1 MATAFDLLTVEE
13 AAEYLRLSP
22 FTVRKMLREGH
33 LRGVKVG
40 KRQWRISRADLQS
53 YLATEPQVPDNTAK
67 PKWLILAEEQGVGPV
82 TDFDALLGHGW
93 PEDEP
98 VEDFIEALNEWRSQ
112 PYTPPLL
119 D

>member
-13 AAEYLRLSP
+13 ASEYLRLSP

-53 YLATEPQVPDNTAK
+53 YLATEPQVPDSSAK
-67 PKWLILAEEQGVGPV
+67 PKWMVLAEEQGVGPV
-82 TDFDALLGHGW
+82 TDFDAILGEPFDDGET
-93 PEDEP
+93 PEEFQAWLDQIRSEG
-98 VEDFIEALNEWRSQ
+98 NSWRE
-112 PYTPPLL
+112 L
-119 D
+119 